1 MQIEVH
7 GRHLDV
13 TPPLRAYAEKKAMR
27 LERFLPSEAR
37 LDFELSVERNPRIA
51 EPQVAELTINA
62 RGEVLRVKATAADMY
77 AAMDLA
83 VDRMKRTAAEYHDRH
98 SGGRPHHAAR
108 PVPAV
113 AEDDEAEVEDE
124 DEEQDLEQ
132 AV

>member
-13 TPPLRAYAEKKAMR
+13 TPPLRAYAEKKARR

-51 EPQVAELTINA
+51 EPQVAELTVNA

-83 VDRMKRTAAEYHDRH
+83 VDRMKRSAAEYHDRH
-98 SGGRPHHAAR
+98 TGGRPHHAPRA
-108 PVPAV
+108 VPATT
-113 AEDDEAEVEDE
+113 DEEPEEVE
-124 DEEQDLEQ
+124 EEEDLER

>member
-13 TPPLRAYAEKKAMR
+13 TPPLRDYAEKKARR
-27 LERFLPSEAR
+27 LERFLPSEAS

-51 EPQVAELTINA
+51 EPQVAELTVHA

-83 VDRMKRTAAEYHDRH
+83 VDRMRRSAADYHDRH
-98 SGGRPHHAAR
+98 VNGRPHHPPARAA
-108 PVPAV
+108 A
-113 AEDDEAEVEDE
+113 AEEPDEAPL
-124 DEEQDLEQ
+124 EEDLEQ
-132 AV
+132 AS

>member
-13 TPPLRAYAEKKAMR
+13 TPPLRDYAEKKASR

-37 LDFELSVERNPRIA
+37 VDFELSVERTPRIA
-51 EPQVAELTINA
+51 EPQVAELTVHA
-62 RGEVLRVKATAADMY
+62 RGEVLRVKASASDMY

-83 VDRMKRTAAEYHDRH
+83 VDRMRRSAAEYHDRH
-98 SGGRPHHAAR
+98 KNGRPHHA
-108 PVPAV
+108 PVKAAAV
-113 AEDDEAEVEDE
+113 DEPDETDVEEDV
-124 DEEQDLEQ
+124 EQ